1 MTPSAQRKNSSLTAS
16 GLFSG
21 IGGFEHGFSSAGIR
35 SELLC
40 EIDDD
45 ARCILKAHFPHTK
58 IARDVRVIR
67 SLPPVD
73 VLTAGFPCQDLSQAG
88 RTGGIHGAKSGLI
101 QELFRLLSG
110 RRHKPDYVVL
120 ENVPFMLQLNRGHAM
135 TVVTQALEERGYT
148 WAYRVVDA
156 RSFALP
162 QRRRRVIIVAGRR
175 FDPRPVLFSDEG
187 GPEVKGTTEAR
198 AASVGFYWT
207 EGNTGLGWAP
217 NCLPALKAGSS
228 VSIPSPPAIWTRA
241 DRSVALPDI
250 RDAERLQGF
259 HEDWTAS
266 RKGEGKHLTSE
277 RVRWRLVGNALPVP
291 IARWIGGQL
300 TRTDLSSVAS
310 WNAKA
315 MDKWTEA
322 GWGHRGK
329 RYEVAASNWPLKSDW
344 PPLSEFLQFPTRPL
358 SARATNGF
366 VTRVVRSGLRVETQ
380 FIRDLKAHHRAQVR
394 RTP

>member
-120 ENVPFMLQLNRGHAM
+120 ENVPFMLQL
-135 TVVTQALEERGYT
+135 
-148 WAYRVVDA
+148 
-156 RSFALP
+156 
-162 QRRRRVIIVAGRR
+162 I
-175 FDPRPVLFSDEG
+175 
-187 GPEVKGTTEAR
+187 
-198 AASVGFYWT
+198 
-207 EGNTGLGWAP
+207 
-217 NCLPALKAGSS
+217 
-228 VSIPSPPAIWTRA
+228 A
-241 DRSVALPDI
+241 D
-250 RDAERLQGF
+250 
-259 HEDWTAS
+259 T
-266 RKGEGKHLTSE
+266 
-277 RVRWRLVGNALPVP
+277 
-291 IARWIGGQL
+291 
-300 TRTDLSSVAS
+300 
-310 WNAKA
+310 
-315 MDKWTEA
+315 
-322 GWGHRGK
+322 
-329 RYEVAASNWPLKSDW
+329 
-344 PPLSEFLQFPTRPL
+344 
-358 SARATNGF
+358 
-366 VTRVVRSGLRVETQ
+366 
-380 FIRDLKAHHRAQVR
+380 
-394 RTP
+394 